1 METKIVKV
9 SDSSF
14 KDGLGKKRKRPAN
27 YDSGRSCAK
36 QQCVLSPNSST
47 QKLERR
53 RKLDGGNKVSVS
65 ENNFGKSLVRYYSY
79 FKKTGVPRRVM
90 LYENGEWIDL
100 PEHVICSIR
109 NDLEAKRAAIE
120 VDWSGRRFVL
130 DFLHMHRLDLE
141 TGVTTKLAWID
152 IAGKCFFPDV
162 SESVGSE
169 CCHNF
174 SGEDPEKH
182 DQCEIKLH
190 LEIDVNGGGLPRL
203 NLKEFSDNMYDI
215 QYDETSEDSCSRG
228 LDDDV
233 EKWEETGNSI
243 FSGAKPTEKGFDS
256 DAVNQMFALGMA
268 TLGHVELLD
277 VHRFSSDIAKARQSI
292 FQKQADITKKH
303 RGDAN
308 IRYAWVP
315 AKKEVLS
322 AVMIHGLGVGGA
334 FIKKSMYGVGVH
346 LSAANLPYLSAR
358 HCDIDENGVRHMV
371 LCRVIMGNME
381 HLRGDS
387 AQFFTGGGEY
397 DNGVDDVESPKHY
410 IVWNVNTNTHIYP
423 EFVVSFKLS
432 TPNAEG
438 NLLHTSQSKHGIL
451 GLTLEGPK
459 GSLSNGPGKVS
470 NGASGRSTEIENNSA
485 GSTSRR
491 SRSSLMPYPMLFTA
505 ISSKIAHKD
514 MDLITADYQQ
524 LREKK
529 MSREEFGKKLRLTVG
544 DDDLLRSTITALQR
558 LPRSAMEMKPAT
570 GGF

>member
-14 KDGLGKKRKRPAN
+14 KDGLGKKRKLPAN
-27 YDSGRSCAK
+27 YDSGRSFAK
-36 QQCVLSPNSST
+36 LQCVLSPNIST

-53 RKLDGGNKVSVS
+53 RELEGGNNVKVS
-65 ENNFGKSLVRYYSY
+65 ENHSGKSLVRYYSY
-79 FKKTGVPRRVM
+79 FKKTGAPRRVM
-90 LYENGEWIDL
+90 FYENGEWIDL
-100 PEHVICSIR
+100 PEHVICSIK

-120 VDWSGRRFVL
+120 VDWSGRSFVL

-141 TGVTTKLAWID
+141 TGVTTHLAWID

-162 SESVGSE
+162 SETVE
-169 CCHNF
+169 R
-174 SGEDPEKH
+174 EDPEKH

-203 NLKEFSDNMYDI
+203 NLKEFNDNMDDI
-215 QYDETSEDSCSRG
+215 QLVQRYDETSEDSCSRG
-228 LDDDV
+228 LEDDV

-243 FSGAKPTEKGFDS
+243 FSGAKVTEKEELDS
-256 DAVNQMFALGMA
+256 DAVNQMFVLGMA

-292 FQKQADITKKH
+292 FQKQADITEKH

-315 AKKEVLS
+315 AKKELLS
-322 AVMIHGLGVGGA
+322 EVMIHGLGVGGA

-346 LSAANLPYLSAR
+346 LSSANFPYLSAR

-381 HLRGDS
+381 LLRGDS

-397 DNGVDDVESPKHY
+397 DNGVDDVDNPKHY

-432 TPNAEG
+432 IPNAEG
-438 NLLHTSQSKHGIL
+438 NLLLTSQSKHGIL
-451 GLTLEGPK
+451 GITLEGSK
-459 GSLSNGPGKVS
+459 GSLSNEPGKIS
-470 NGASGRSTEIENNSA
+470 NGSSGIENNSA
-485 GSTSRR
+485 GSTSKKPI
-491 SRSSLMPYPMLFTA
+491 SSLMPYPMLFTA
-505 ISSKIAHKD
+505 ISSKIAQKD
-514 MDLITADYQQ
+514 MDLISADYQQ

-529 MSREEFGKKLRLTVG
+529 MSREEFGRKLRSTVG

-558 LPRSAMEMKPAT
+558 LPPSAMKMKPTT